1 MYRSSRHTI
10 ALCLSLTAVLVLN
23 TGCARAQ
30 VSPDLRE
37 LGRELDMLD
46 AEIILLEDLNT
57 LQLSAEQI
65 GLLIP
70 AVERLRATSMGVEQQ
85 RIALLRQ
92 FRPLLQQRRDLLIR
106 DQQPPDQLM
115 DQIGDMQDA
124 LLELDITLDE
134 ALAPHA
140 QTFRE
145 ILTEPQVAII
155 TGEEQARRQVLDLV
169 EWVREL
175 DDEAFEREVPPYA
188 DELAQPDLDLDSE
201 TILELLSVARAMDAQ
216 QYQRGGEEIRGRLI
230 ELFRPS
236 FESADRIIVQVFL
249 HDAMPRVL
257 ADKLRFVTEG
267 AG

>member
-1 MYRSSRHTI
+1 M
-10 ALCLSLTAVLVLN
+10 
-23 TGCARAQ
+23 
-30 VSPDLRE
+30 
-37 LGRELDMLD
+37 
-46 AEIILLEDLNT
+46 
-57 LQLSAEQI
+57 
-65 GLLIP
+65 
-70 AVERLRATSMGVEQQ
+70 
-85 RIALLRQ
+85 
-92 FRPLLQQRRDLLIR
+92 
-106 DQQPPDQLM
+106 
-115 DQIGDMQDA
+115 
-124 LLELDITLDE
+124 
-134 ALAPHA
+134 
-140 QTFRE
+140 
-145 ILTEPQVAII
+145 AII

-257 ADKLRFVTEG
+257 ADKLRFVNEG